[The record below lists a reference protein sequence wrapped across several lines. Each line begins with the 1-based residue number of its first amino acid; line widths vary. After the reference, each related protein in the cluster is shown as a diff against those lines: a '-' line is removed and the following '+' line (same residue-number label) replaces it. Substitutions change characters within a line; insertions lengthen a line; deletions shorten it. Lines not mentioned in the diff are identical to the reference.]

1 MVSLPIDITGLF
13 PAGAVMA
20 PVAVMIGFV
29 AFILVFKSVLGF
41 IKNMLV
47 VAAASVAFPFVL
59 SYLGYSVP
67 ITAGSLVGFVAMGI
81 VVYLIVSFARFF
93 FRR

>member
-1 MVSLPIDITGLF
+1 MAGLPIDITGLF

-20 PVAVMIGFV
+20 PIAVLIGFV
-29 AFILVFKSVLGF
+29 AFILVFKAVLGF
-41 IKNMLV
+41 IKNMVV
-47 VAAASVAFPFVL
+47 VAIASVAFPFVL

-67 ITAGSLVGFVAMGI
+67 LTAGSLIGFLAMGI
-81 VVYLIVSFARFF
+81 VVYVVVSFIRFF